1 MVTLKNFFS
10 FKNNRFFWLNIIAMI
25 IVIVVAVFG
34 TLWGL
39 DLYTHHGESYVVPNV
54 KNKNL
59 DQAQLLLNQQFMQ
72 GIVID
77 SNYVKELPAGIVL
90 DQAPAGG
97 LRVKKGRTIYLTIKM
112 YLTEEEWHTYQ
123 SALVDYYLHA
133 SEGARLYLKKYVEPG
148 VQPTATAY
156 YAASDAVRTIMK
168 ADPNVVSR
176 AAVAAQD
183 SMRPAIDGIL
193 NQFITEQTTIQ
204 SQAGLIA
211 GGRSQFNGDV
221 QSDYRNNEQ
230 NRADTETEDTYE
242 EEDVLVNFDESKPE
256 ETTAAPRE
264 TEAPTPV
271 ETEAETTA
279 PETTAEETMAP
290 TETTG
295 VAETENLEEPVG

>member
-97 LRVKKGRTIYLTIKM
+97 LRVKKGRTIYLTINTNEVPKIKIPDIIDNSSM
-112 YLTEEEWHTYQ
+112 RQ
-123 SALVDYYLHA
+123 AA
-133 SEGARLYLKKYVEPG
+133 AKLKAMGNSPSTW
-148 VQPTATAY
+148 TAT
-156 YAASDAVRTIMK
+156 
-168 ADPNVVSR
+168 
-176 AAVAAQD
+176 
-183 SMRPAIDGIL
+183 GW
-193 NQFITEQTTIQ
+193 
-204 SQAGLIA
+204 
-211 GGRSQFNGDV
+211 
-221 QSDYRNNEQ
+221 
-230 NRADTETEDTYE
+230 NR
-242 EEDVLVNFDESKPE
+242 
-256 ETTAAPRE
+256 R
-264 TEAPTPV
+264 
-271 ETEAETTA
+271 
-279 PETTAEETMAP
+279 
-290 TETTG
+290 
-295 VAETENLEEPVG
+295 